1 MSQEWITRVR
11 FPNTISHRLKR
22 RLYFVMSQP
31 ALNHAAVVGAL
42 TSPLIAPSVLR
53 EIIARPEE
61 RVLAE
66 VLASLN
72 IQQAPFPELNLFTRS
87 CFRAFPQK
95 DLRELTLLKYMQLY
109 LASYQHRELWR
120 GCWTAIHPLLS
131 YQVIKDVEDFAR
143 ATPLNEAAFT
153 EIMLTE

>member
-1 MSQEWITRVR
+1 MR

-31 ALNHAAVVGAL
+31 ALDHAAAVRAL
-42 TSPLIAPSVLR
+42 TSALIAPSVLR
-53 EIIARPEE
+53 ETIARPEDH
-61 RVLAE
+61 VLAD
-66 VLASLN
+66 VLTGLN
-72 IQQAPFPELNLFTRS
+72 IQRAPFPELNTFTRS
-87 CFRAFPQK
+87 CFRAFPQR

-120 GCWTAIHPLLS
+120 ACWTAVYPLLS
-131 YQVIKDVEDFAR
+131 YQIIKDVEDFVR
-143 ATPLNEAAFT
+143 TTPLNETAFT